1 MNNEELNRYSIEW
14 FGDYAVIYLNN
25 EQMVSFDSK
34 EEFISKFREVY
45 NLTEKD
51 KMEQHIT
58 EDSKDITEYFSNK
71 SDSEIHKLLLLNLET
86 DGLDLDESIEAEVE
100 FTEDE
105 YSDLFWACTN
115 SVWLLLDYQG
125 HIVYSGNGEKE
136 VVNELTK
143 KFTYDCEHMQ
153 TTEYDLSDTLVNK
166 FLDTEEAEIYN
177 KHVSEHERTKDEQ
190 YWLKAQYYVYLAGL
204 RLARKVVSVDIFK

>member
-1 MNNEELNRYSIEW
+1 MNNEELSKYSIEW
-14 FGDYAVIYLNN
+14 FSDYAIIYLND
-25 EQMVSFDSK
+25 EQMVTFDSK

-71 SDSEIHKLLLLNLET
+71 SDSEIHRLLLLNLET
-86 DGLDLDESIEAEVE
+86 EGLELDESIEAEVN

-115 SVWLLLDYQG
+115 SVGLLLDYQG
-125 HIVYSGNGEKE
+125 HIVYSGNGEKDL
-136 VVNELTK
+136 VDELTK
-143 KFTYDCEHMQ
+143 QFRYNCDTMYTEH
-153 TTEYDLSDTLVNK
+153 DLSDTLVNK
-166 FLDTEEAEIYN
+166 FLNTEEAEIYN

-204 RLARKVVSVDIFK
+204 RLARKIVSGDI

>member
-1 MNNEELNRYSIEW
+1 MNNEELNRCSIEW
-14 FGDYAVIYLNN
+14 FSAYAVIYLND
-25 EQMVSFDSK
+25 EQMVTFDSK

-45 NLTEKD
+45 NLSEKD
-51 KMEQHIT
+51 KMEQHMT

-115 SVWLLLDYQG
+115 SAWLLLDYQKY
-125 HIVYSGNGEKE
+125 IVYSGNGEKDL
-136 VVNELTK
+136 VGELTK
-143 KFTYDCEHMQ
+143 QFSYDCDSIGTEH
-153 TTEYDLSDTLVNK
+153 DLSDILVNK
-166 FLDTEEAEIYN
+166 FLDTEETEIYN
-177 KHVSEHERTKDEQ
+177 KYVSEHERTNNEQ
-190 YWLKAQYYVYLAGL
+190 DFYKAQYYVYLAGL
-204 RLARKVVSVDIFK
+204 RLARKIVSGDIFK